1 MPYQINPDH
10 ISQFNHLYLDRL
22 ANLSQKM
29 PFNKSYKI
37 QEVEGR
43 LGTINIVGILKRLEV
58 RRVRAFEKGFLEY
71 YANAKTIYEE
81 QDSL

>member
-1 MPYQINPDH
+1 M
-10 ISQFNHLYLDRL
+10 
-22 ANLSQKM
+22 
-29 PFNKSYKI
+29 
-37 QEVEGR
+37 EGR

-71 YANAKTIYEE
+71 YANAKTIYDE